1 MPNHIA
7 HSYFGQR
14 VLSQLPKDLREVYQR
29 DLPVFRLGLYGP
41 DPLIFSFQ
49 TKPISDKL
57 HHHWRKESLPALEHQ
72 IRWGT
77 PLQRS
82 FAGGYLLHQ
91 LLDEAIHPTIYRHM
105 EETNA
110 SHFRMEI
117 RLDRLI
123 SEEMGWT
130 TPPEIVVG
138 GKERAAWTAADFLAP
153 ATQAQYLRGLWRM
166 ATLMKVFR
174 HLDES
179 NAKRTTQM
187 EKRHADGL
195 RELLE
200 EAVTPAARCLTE
212 LLTSAQAS

>member
-14 VLSQLPKDLREVYQR
+14 VLSQLPGELREAYLR

-57 HHHWRKESLPALEHQ
+57 HHGWREESLPALERS

-77 PLQRS
+77 PMQRS

-105 EETNA
+105 EETGA

-123 SEEMGWT
+123 LDELGWT
-130 TPPEIVVG
+130 ELPGIVVA
-138 GKERAAWTAADFLAP
+138 GKERAALAASGFLNP

-166 ATLMKVFR
+166 AALMKVFR
-174 HLDES
+174 HLDEA
-179 NAKRTTQM
+179 NAKWTTET
-187 EKRHADGL
+187 EKRHAEGL

-200 EAVTPAARCLTE
+200 EAVTPAVRCLTE

>member
-41 DPLIFSFQ
+41 D
-49 TKPISDKL
+49 
-57 HHHWRKESLPALEHQ
+57 LPALEHQ

-138 GKERAAWTAADFLAP
+138 GKERAAWAADEGIP
-153 ATQAQYLRGLWRM
+153 PPG
-166 ATLMKVFR
+166 
-174 HLDES
+174 
-179 NAKRTTQM
+179 
-187 EKRHADGL
+187 
-195 RELLE
+195 
-200 EAVTPAARCLTE
+200 
-212 LLTSAQAS
+212 